1 MSSIRHG
8 TSILKKVVEA
18 ITCILFGFG
27 LLAVAS
33 TLALLSPTPANAGR
47 VSAEETDINCPILP
61 TTCGSVPDSCPATK
75 CPFDG
80 GCVCP

>member
-8 TSILKKVVEA
+8 TSILKKVVEV

-33 TLALLSPTPANAGR
+33 TVALVSPAPAQANNG
-47 VSAEETDINCPILP
+47 EDDDINCKANPSS
-61 TTCGSVPDSCPATK
+61 CGPVPASCPATK
-75 CPFDG
+75 CPWDG